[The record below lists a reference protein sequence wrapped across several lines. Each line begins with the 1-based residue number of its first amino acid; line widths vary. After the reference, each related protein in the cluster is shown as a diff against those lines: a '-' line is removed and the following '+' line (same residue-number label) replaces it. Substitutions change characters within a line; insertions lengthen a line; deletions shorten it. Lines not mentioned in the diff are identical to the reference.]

1 MKGFQVHPITSGAV
15 AGFMQNADDLTD
27 SGSPPL
33 VQKWLTNSSINGL
46 LALGLNFRPVEDN
59 TGTTPVNVLVAQKGA
74 VYYVAVFNY
83 DITKPFSTTIDLG
96 RAGLNSS
103 TTYTVTDL
111 WTGTTSS
118 ATGSLPV
125 SLGAAESTIL
135 KLQ

>member
-1 MKGFQVHPITSGAV
+1 MLNGDDVTDAGA
-15 AGFMQNADDLTD
+15 
-27 SGSPPL
+27 PPL
-33 VQKWLTNSSINGL
+33 VQKWLTNTSINGL
-46 LALGLNFRPVEDN
+46 PALGLNFRPVEGN
-59 TGTTPVNVLVAQKGA
+59 TGTTPVNVLVAQQGN

-83 DITKPFSTTIDLG
+83 DITNPLSTTVDLG

-103 TTYTVTDL
+103 TAYSVTDL
-111 WTGTTSS
+111 WTGKTSS